1 MMAVNVDLL
10 KGKIYGAGYKYAEF
24 AQVAGVSIQTV
35 SNVVNGHTNPSY
47 QFMVKTIAVLG
58 LTGDEIKQIF
68 FSK

>member
-1 MMAVNVDLL
+1 MEVNVNLL

-24 AQVAGVSIQTV
+24 AQVAGVSIQTI

-47 QFMVKTIAVLG
+47 QFMVKTIGVLG
-58 LTGDEIKQIF
+58 LTGDEIKEIF

>member
-1 MMAVNVDLL
+1 MKVNVNLL

-24 AQVAGVSIQTV
+24 AQVADVSIQTI

-47 QFMVKTIAVLG
+47 QFMVKTIGVLG
-58 LTGDEIKQIF
+58 LTGDEIKEIF